1 MRTTRHTGF
10 AFLFAVLLLLTSCTA
25 APTVDEQSAATTEP
39 VSGNTIT
46 VTQGIA
52 YLSVD
57 DTSMEQIGL
66 SAPLSEAQM
75 AATSV
80 NSRAEVQL
88 TSGTLIRLGEHTQV
102 RFFDLSE
109 NGRFT
114 LLQGTVW
121 VILSNGAMVVE
132 TDLGTASVTGSYLGV
147 TYDTDNQTLTATCLE
162 GTCELSNDIGNTPL
176 TTGQASSINS
186 VDAAPEA
193 AREMTV
199 EEVDAWVE
207 ANPDAAEVAGRQ
219 APGPNADTTVSTDST
234 SLEDR
239 YSDVEWVDY
248 YFENN
253 CSDSYQDG
261 YEWEWTFE
269 SQFAGGSNPVTGI
282 ISVWVASGTISTG
295 RIPRVDYATITS
307 TPGRW
312 IRAMFGA
319 SAQSWNN
326 VRADELQPYHIVLCP
341 NQPSLDSTAPGY
353 PTPTTEPV
361 TSIANQPVP
370 YYFGNNCFH
379 GVPDSRNHTN
389 WHWSFTAMDDP
400 NGTPAS
406 GVSTEIII
414 PPGEARTGE
423 LLGGYYQIRDWTEDG
438 SVEHDTYQDN
448 PTSFY
453 VNLCPDEDPLP
464 GAPAGAPTASTTQ
477 AAVQTTPS
485 GQPLTYN
492 ISFGCSIYGYTGVHY
507 LFIGPETAQID
518 VGLGETESGSL
529 PAGQYLI
536 YEWYDVGNTT
546 SYAPSWNF
554 DTSRLNTIIFDSCN
568 H

>member
-1 MRTTRHTGF
+1 MRTTRHIGIT
-10 AFLFAVLLLLTSCTA
+10 LLIAALLILTSCTA
-25 APTVDEQSAATTEP
+25 APIVDEQNTAPAETI
-39 VSGNTIT
+39 SGNTIT
-46 VTQGIA
+46 ATQGIV

-57 DTSMEQIGL
+57 DTTLEQIDL

-102 RFFDLSE
+102 RFYDLSE
-109 NGRFT
+109 NGRLT
-114 LLQGTVW
+114 LLQGTLW
-121 VILSNGAMVVE
+121 VILSEGSMTVE
-132 TDLGTASVTGSYLGV
+132 TDMGTAIVSGSYLGV
-147 TYDTDNQTLTATCLE
+147 TYDTDSQTLTATCLE
-162 GTCELSNDIGNTPL
+162 GSCELGNEAGTTSL

-193 AREMTV
+193 ARDMTT

-207 ANPDAAEVAGRQ
+207 ANPDAAEVAGRPAPSQ
-219 APGPNADTTVSTDST
+219 ATENTVAAADT
-234 SLEDR
+234 SLVER
-239 YSDVEWVDY
+239 YSNVEWVDY

-253 CSDSYQDG
+253 CADGSYDG
-261 YEWEWTFE
+261 YEWEWIFR
-269 SQFAGGSNPVTGI
+269 SQFYGGANPVESI
-282 ISVWVASGTISTG
+282 ISVWVAPGTIRTG

-307 TPGRW
+307 SPGRW
-312 IRAMFGA
+312 VRAMYGV
-319 SAQSWNN
+319 SGQTWSN
-326 VRADELQPYHIVLCP
+326 VSADELEPYHIVLCP
-341 NQPSLDSTAPGY
+341 NQPRLDSTAPGY
-353 PTPTTEPV
+353 PTPTTEPA
-361 TSIANQPVP
+361 TSIAYQPVP

-406 GVSTEIII
+406 GVSAEIIV

-423 LLGGYYQIRDWTEDG
+423 LPGGYYQIRDWTDDG

-464 GAPAGAPTASTTQ
+464 GAPAGAPTASSTQ
-477 AAVQTTPS
+477 AAAQPVPT

-492 ISFGCSIYGYTGVHY
+492 ISFGCPIYGYTGVHY
-507 LFIGPETAQID
+507 LFVGPETAQID

-536 YEWYDVGNTT
+536 FQWYDVGDTT

-554 DTSRLNTIIFDSCN
+554 DTSRWNTIIYNSCN

>member
-1 MRTTRHTGF
+1 MRNNLPIGIF
-10 AFLFAVLLLLTSCTA
+10 ILLAFLLMFSACTA
-25 APTVDEQSAATTEP
+25 APAAQEQTVQSEDTTG
-39 VSGNTIT
+39 GNMIT
-46 VTQGIA
+46 VTQGIV
-52 YLSVD
+52 YLSQD
-57 DTSMEQIGL
+57 ETSMVPIDL
-66 SAPLSEAQM
+66 SAPLSEAQKV
-75 AATSV
+75 ATSI
-80 NSRAEVQL
+80 NSLAEVQL
-88 TSGTLIRLGEHTQV
+88 TSGTLIRLGEHTQIQI
-102 RFFDLSE
+102 FDLSE
-109 NGRFT
+109 NGRLT

-121 VILSNGAMVVE
+121 VILSNGSLVVE
-132 TDLGTASVTGSYLGV
+132 TDMGTASVSGSYLGV
-147 TYDTDNQTLTATCLE
+147 TFDTDGQTVTATCLE
-162 GTCELSNDIGNTPL
+162 GTCELSNDIGSTSL
-176 TTGQASSINS
+176 ATGQASSIAS
-186 VDAAPEA
+186 ADSAPEA
-193 AREMTV
+193 AREMTD

-207 ANPDAAEVAGRQ
+207 ANPDTAEVAGRP
-219 APGPNADTTVSTDST
+219 ATEREADTTVTTDST

-239 YSDVEWVDY
+239 YSNVEWVDY

-269 SQFAGGSNPVTGI
+269 SQFAGGPNPVTGI
-282 ISVWVASGTISTG
+282 ISVWVAPGTIRTG
-295 RIPRVDYATITS
+295 RIPKVDYAAITS

-319 SAQSWNN
+319 STQSWSN
-326 VRADELQPYHIVLCP
+326 VSADELQPYHIVLCP
-341 NQPSLDSTAPGY
+341 NQPPLDSTAPGY

-361 TSIANQPVP
+361 TSIVNQPIP

-406 GVSTEIII
+406 GISTEIII

-423 LLGGYYQIRDWTEDG
+423 LLGGYYQIRDWTDDG

-464 GAPAGAPTASTTQ
+464 GAPAGVPTASSTQ
-477 AAVQTTPS
+477 AALPPVAAE
-485 GQPLTYN
+485 QPLNYT

-507 LFIGPETAQID
+507 LFIGSVTTQID
-518 VGLGETESGSL
+518 VALGQTESGTL
-529 PAGQYLI
+529 PAGQYL
-536 YEWYDVGNTT
+536 YYQWYDVGNTI
-546 SYAPSWNF
+546 SYAPSWQL
-554 DTSRLNTIIFDSCN
+554 DTSRTSTITYNSCG